1 MTRSG
6 LEIVYPKNKEL
17 LPGPETTYA
26 SLGARWANVAN
37 TPFRYW
43 KAKSYEGGICTPMNA
58 HWPKGM
64 NRKSIGGFNNEY
76 GHVMDIMAT
85 CVDLAGAEYPEV
97 YKGHEII
104 PMEGESLVPLFK
116 YGTRV
121 GHDYLGFEHFN
132 ESALISRDGWK
143 IVRPG
148 VKAEWELYNLNED
161 RSEKH
166 NIADQH
172 PEILARMIE
181 AYDEWTRRCMVVPYP
196 GQKK

>member
-1 MTRSG
+1 M
-6 LEIVYPKNKEL
+6 
-17 LPGPETTYA
+17 
-26 SLGARWANVAN
+26 
-37 TPFRYW
+37 
-43 KAKSYEGGICTPMNA
+43 
-58 HWPKGM
+58 
-64 NRKSIGGFNNEY
+64 
-76 GHVMDIMAT
+76 
-85 CVDLAGAEYPEV
+85 
-97 YKGHEII
+97 
-104 PMEGESLVPLFK
+104 PLFR

-166 NIADQH
+166 NIADQY
-172 PEILARMIE
+172 PEILARMME